1 MRHPFFSL
9 PSLAVLSASV
19 FVAPVCLAVPAAGVS
34 TCPVELSAGQHPGSV
49 LVPAD
54 QIQPDDH
61 AVLPPKVP
69 AGEHTLDFSMKNTQ
83 LQRIVAAE
91 LAVHGTLNKS
101 VIMPA
106 RASTRDASAAIEH
119 STQAVPA
126 GGSQAEATQLVISP
140 NPDVVRYV
148 HLTSSVPADQERSSV
163 LSVHELTT
171 VTSISVIELRYAD
184 GSTWHAGAGR
194 PCNAAVSGMML
205 IAGR

>member
-9 PSLAVLSASV
+9 PSLACLSVAV
-19 FVAPVCLAVPAAGVS
+19 FVAPVCLAVPAAAVN

-49 LVPAD
+49 LVPAE

-61 AVLPPKVP
+61 AILPPKMP
-69 AGEHTLDFSMKNTQ
+69 AGEHTLDFSMKNTR

-101 VIMPA
+101 AIMPTHATTATVDGNA
-106 RASTRDASAAIEH
+106 RATAA
-119 STQAVPA
+119 
-126 GGSQAEATQLVISP
+126 GSQAEATRLVISP
-140 NPDVVRYV
+140 NSDVVRYV
-148 HLTSSVPADQERSSV
+148 HLTSSVPADQERSNV

-194 PCNAAVSGMML
+194 PCNAGVSGVML
-205 IAGR
+205 IAGK